1 VIDYVLDNN
10 ENMRDAANV
19 GAAKRDL
26 IAERLQIRS
35 V

>member
-1 VIDYVLDNN
+1 MDNN
-10 ENMRDAANV
+10 ENMRHAANV

-26 IAERLQIRS
+26 ISEKLQIRS